1 MASNAYFNTLVS
13 VNDIFYASH
22 SDLLDRI
29 CMRLGAEDRA
39 DELREELLDNKF
51 KLKAKKDPNKP
62 KRSANAY
69 TFFSREYRDDYKK
82 KTNGAKINFTEMN
95 KTLGNNLNFLYYS
108 VFLKI
113 PKQLFY
119 QIYLIVYLLVHS
131 HYMRLTTVENMSHHE
146 HIII

>member
-1 MASNAYFNTLVS
+1 MASHAYFNNLVS
-13 VNDIFYASH
+13 LNDIFYASH

-62 KRSANAY
+62 KRARNAY
-69 TFFSREYRDDYKK
+69 TFFSSEYRDNYKK

-95 KTLGNNLNFLYYS
+95 KTLGDSWRKLSDKKKKKYNDLAEKDRERFNAEMEKYNAELGL
-108 VFLKI
+108 
-113 PKQLFY
+113 
-119 QIYLIVYLLVHS
+119 
-131 HYMRLTTVENMSHHE
+131 
-146 HIII
+146 

>member
-1 MASNAYFNTLVS
+1 MASHAYFNNLVAL
-13 VNDIFYASH
+13 NEIFYTSH

-62 KRSANAY
+62 KRAANAY
-69 TFFSREYRDDYKK
+69 TFFSREYRDEYKK

-95 KTLGNNLNFLYYS
+95 KTLGTAWSKLSDKKKKKYNDLAE
-108 VFLKI
+108 KDRER
-113 PKQLFY
+113 Y
-119 QIYLIVYLLVHS
+119 QAEMEKYNSELG
-131 HYMRLTTVENMSHHE
+131 M
-146 HIII
+146 